1 MADVKVEFGAKD
13 VGLEKTIKAIE
24 NQLVSLDKE
33 LKSGTL
39 SFDQIKNKMREVAQA
54 EKLHQSLGGTSDR
67 LRNLGLASTS
77 ASGQVDRLGREM
89 RQTGAQADALAGKA
103 KGAGMSLSSMRG
115 AIAGLGLGAVAA
127 QARQVIK
134 EFDRV
139 DKLAKRF
146 DTTAES
152 IQRVSTAARLS
163 GTDIEV
169 VAQSLTK
176 AGVAATKVILG
187 NEQMSATFERA
198 GIDARRFSEA
208 DLDQKLIQISE
219 AFQAANGD
227 ATKTNAIIEILGT
240 RGGANLIPLIK
251 NVDEL
256 KASME
261 GAAVASDDV
270 VAKMAQMNDRIET
283 ATQNMKI
290 FGAEA
295 LNAFTDLF
303 EMLGS
308 AMAGQGLKTIKEM
321 NDEMERMNAEARLA
335 QRGITRPEEDR
346 TTKVEMRGPRFAQIP
361 VTVSAPGPKAAE
373 FEKQLQEE
381 LEAMRK
387 ETHEAEV
394 KRKEKEKQIAQA
406 NADAQ
411 EKAEKDV
418 TREKKRQLDLEKER
432 ANVKMA
438 ELAEK
443 EAMLLRVE
451 QEAMSGK
458 LETERKILEARANGN
473 EELVK
478 QIRNQERYNKLL
490 GEFLKAGETMGAASS
505 KASEMIANEMKAL
518 ELEAQKRTRADTA
531 PTGGGG
537 GGARGATPTPSF
549 GQGMVEG
556 MRGQVSQTELL
567 KKIDPGMFNASAKS
581 VFDEFGKAVGA
592 GRAGRAS
599 DILKRVEGRIEREE
613 RRGRIA
619 QRLGEGGEMPNFRQL
634 QEEALKLQTELKGGI
649 EEFGDWTKITGM
661 SSTEL
666 EEFTENLMKASES
679 MESMEAP
686 EVPKVEAPGAAAAEA
701 AKQETPEQGLMT
713 KIGEAVEA
721 IKLAVEKIEPKLPMQ
736 ALAP

>member
-1 MADVKVEFGAKD
+1 MADVSVEFGARD
-13 VGLEKTIKAIE
+13 TGLEKTLKAIE
-24 NQLVSLDKE
+24 NRLVSLDKE
-33 LKSGTL
+33 LKSGSL
-39 SFDQIKNKMREVAQA
+39 SFDQIKSKMREVSQA
-54 EKLHQSLGGTSDR
+54 EKLHSSLGGTSDR

-77 ASGQVDRLGREM
+77 AAGQVDRLGKEM
-89 RQTGAQADALAGKA
+89 RQTGAQADVLAGKA
-103 KGAGMSLSSMRG
+103 KDAGMSLSSMRG
-115 AIAGLGLGAVAA
+115 VIAGLGLGAVAA
-127 QARQVIK
+127 QARQVIN

-163 GTDIEV
+163 GTDIET
-169 VAQSLTK
+169 VANSLTK

-187 NEQMSATFERA
+187 NEQMAATFERA

-219 AFQAANGD
+219 AFQAANGN
-227 ATKTNAIIEILGT
+227 AAKTNAIIEILGT

-261 GAAVASDDV
+261 GAAVASDGV
-270 VAKMAQMNDRIET
+270 VAKMAEMNDRIET

-308 AMAGQGLKTIKEM
+308 AMAGQGLKTIKEL
-321 NDEMERMNAEARLA
+321 NEEVERMNAEARLA
-335 QRGITRPEEDR
+335 QRGITRPEEER
-346 TTKVEMRGPRFAQIP
+346 MTKVEMRGPRFAQIP
-361 VTVSAPGPKAAE
+361 ITVSEPGPKAAE
-373 FEKQLQEE
+373 FEKQLQAEI
-381 LEAMRK
+381 EAMRK
-387 ETHEAEV
+387 EAHDAEIA
-394 KRKEKEKQIAQA
+394 RKEKEKKIAQA

-411 EKAEKDV
+411 ERAEKDV
-418 TREKKRQLDLEKER
+418 AREKQRQLDLEKER
-432 ANVKMA
+432 ASVKMA

-443 EAMLLRVE
+443 EAALLRAE
-451 QEAMSGK
+451 QDALAGK

-473 EELVK
+473 EEIVK

-490 GEFLKAGETMGAASS
+490 GEFLKAGETMGGASS
-505 KASEMIANEMKAL
+505 KASEMVANEMKAL
-518 ELEAQKRTRADTA
+518 ELEAQKRTRADAA

-537 GGARGATPTPSF
+537 GGRATTPAPSF
-549 GQGMVEG
+549 GRGMVEG

-567 KKIDPGMFNASAKS
+567 KKIDPGMFNTSVKS
-581 VFDEFGKAVGA
+581 IFDEFGKAIGEGQA
-592 GRAGRAS
+592 ARAS
-599 DILKRVEGRIEREE
+599 SILNKIEGRIEQEE
-613 RRGRIA
+613 RRGRLA
-619 QRLGEGGEMPNFRQL
+619 ERFGEDGKMPSFGKL

-649 EEFGDWTKITGM
+649 QEFGDWSKITKM

-666 EEFTENLMKASES
+666 EEFTDNLMKASEN
-679 MESMEAP
+679 MESMEVP
-686 EVPKVEAPGAAAAEA
+686 ETPKIEAPGAAAAEA
-701 AKQETPEQGLMT
+701 AQKETPEQSLMG
-713 KIGEAVEA
+713 KIQDAVEK
-721 IKLAVEKIEPKLPMQ
+721 IKVAVEKIEPKLPMQ
-736 ALAP
+736 ALA